1 MPLPTEGEQAAS
13 MLAPLAR
20 ELEGFSCRE
29 VEKLVLA
36 IQRPSLQQR
45 WGLQRG
51 GKLQQIDTGLTRV
64 CVVACD
70 LCLQLTAGGGGHRRS
85 AA

>member
-1 MPLPTEGEQAAS
+1 VPLPTEGEQAAS

-36 IQRPSLQQR
+36 IQRPSLQER
-45 WGLQRG
+45 WGLQLG
-51 GKLQQIDTGLTRV
+51 DKCSKVTPV
-64 CVVACD
+64 
-70 LCLQLTAGGGGHRRS
+70 
-85 AA
+85 